1 MELVISPHGQVR
13 CLYSEAIELS
23 ALGALSIQR
32 ASHVE
37 PDTNG
42 RWFADLSLSDGPL
55 WGRLSVVPTRSR
67 PKPRGCRPIA
77 RTRPAKPV
85 QFLHVVL
92 VGRLMLRAPGD
103 RGDSVGQ
110 HFLVVLQGVLP

>member
-37 PDTNG
+37 PDADG
-42 RWFADLSLSDGPL
+42 HWFADLSPSHGPL
-55 WGRLSVVPTRSR
+55 LGPFERRSDALQAEAAWLSAHRLNSAS
-67 PKPRGCRPIA
+67 
-77 RTRPAKPV
+77 
-85 QFLHVVL
+85 
-92 VGRLMLRAPGD
+92 
-103 RGDSVGQ
+103 
-110 HFLVVLQGVLP
+110 